1 MSLLPVTEDLRRIRS
16 ETTPAITIVAGTDL
30 TGHTVHLVVATAA
43 GVEVDRVAGT
53 IAPGTSSSTITI
65 SPTSAMVASA
75 YAVGAASYAVILDV
89 AEAFRRTI
97 AIGDWVVEDP
107 PG

>member
-1 MSLLPVTEDLRRIRS
+1 MSLPVTADLRRIRS
-16 ETTPAITIVAGTDL
+16 ETSPAIAVVVAADL

-43 GVEVDRVAGT
+43 GVEVDRAAGT
-53 IAPGTSSSTITI
+53 IAPGASSSTITI

-75 YAVGAASYAVILDV
+75 YAVGAATYAVILDV
-89 AEAFRRTI
+89 AETFRRTI
-97 AIGDWVVEDP
+97 ATGDWVVEDP